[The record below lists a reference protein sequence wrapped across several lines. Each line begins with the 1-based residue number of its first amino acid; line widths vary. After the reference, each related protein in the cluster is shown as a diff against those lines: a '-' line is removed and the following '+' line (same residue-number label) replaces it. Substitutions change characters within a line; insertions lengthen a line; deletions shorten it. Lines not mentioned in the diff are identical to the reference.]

1 MCISPSVTFTVNEVV
16 VVVVVVVYL
25 LHCLF
30 IICIFNC
37 SLKFHTV

>member
-1 MCISPSVTFTVNEVV
+1 MCISPSITFTINE

-30 IICIFNC
+30 IICKFNC
-37 SLKFHTV
+37 SLKFHNF